1 MCVVK
6 ENNLDGVNEGS
17 KGERRTPAGAESESA
32 FILTRAVVPA
42 TAQCTYAQ
50 IPSIPVISLSLLFA
64 VDCNPSGSTFLLRPV
79 TLHFLS
85 HGESLV
91 TPEIDEFADCLR
103 TTLCHPPFFGHLPVF
118 HFTPACIVQASKF
131 RARNAETLSAETL
144 SIRACPMPQTCG
156 VNADVRREREGEG
169 EGNRGRQKSLI
180 RNGFG
185 FKGPCSVR
193 TSYRGPL

>member
-1 MCVVK
+1 MPK
-6 ENNLDGVNEGS
+6 
-17 KGERRTPAGAESESA
+17 
-32 FILTRAVVPA
+32 
-42 TAQCTYAQ
+42 
-50 IPSIPVISLSLLFA
+50 
-64 VDCNPSGSTFLLRPV
+64 FLP
-79 TLHFLS
+79 FLS
-85 HGESLV
+85 FRRHCFLQLIATLGALGVPLFPIAARNVSFYKPRCV

-103 TTLCHPPFFGHLPVF
+103 RTTLCHPPFFGHLLVF
-118 HFTPACIVQASKF
+118 HFTPACIVQAWKS

-144 SIRACPMPQTCG
+144 STRACPMPQTCG